1 MDWLPDGVSLRM
13 ATADEIADA
22 SLQRFDY
29 TKLTAINTCPT
40 WGILRYSM
48 HKAMPGGGRAMA
60 LEAGKTLHEAFA
72 ALRLAQL
79 GYVQGY
85 KAHMDYQGERQFGED
100 RWRYIRDTENPA
112 DVSITIRNMAL
123 EALNTANYVDDPFD
137 KRRTFV
143 NLETSLLYYIQRWDA
158 QRYPIWL
165 SNPDDPTTL
174 TGVEIPFAVHVQ
186 FPDRPAFL
194 YTGRIDG
201 LHVNAPGD
209 LIIGEN
215 KTASRLDDAW
225 RLSFEM
231 SHQVT
236 GYCVTASLLSGMN
249 VSRAQVTGLSIPL
262 PRTMSDGLAIEQ
274 VRRYDYQKVRWLDW
288 LHYTTGVHNTYVDDI
303 LNAPK
308 FTHSCN
314 RYFRPCSFIPFCCA
328 DEQEQRHILTELVDD
343 EWSPLHD
350 AKGTD

>member
-1 MDWLPDGVSLRM
+1 MATPEEMVSNSLRK
-13 ATADEIADA
+13 
-22 SLQRFDY
+22 FDY

-60 LEAGKTLHEAFA
+60 LEAGKTLHECFA

-79 GYVQGY
+79 GFVQNMPE
-85 KAHMDYQGERQFGED
+85 HMDYQGLKQFGED
-100 RWRYIRDTENPA
+100 RWNYIRAAVNPA
-112 DVSITIRNMAL
+112 DASITMRNMAL
-123 EALNTANYVDDPFD
+123 ETLNTANYVDDPFD

-143 NLETSLLYYIQRWDA
+143 NLETALLFYIQRWDA
-158 QRYPIWL
+158 KRYPIWV
-165 SNPDDPTTL
+165 SDEANPEAL
-174 TGVEIPFAVHVQ
+174 VGVEIPFAVHVQ
-186 FPDRPAFL
+186 FPDMDPFL

-209 LIIGEN
+209 LIVGEN

-225 RLSFEM
+225 RMSFEM

-236 GYCVTASLLSGMN
+236 GYCVTASLLSGMD

-274 VRRYDYQKVRWLDW
+274 VRRYDYQKARWLDW
-288 LHYTTGVHNTYVDDI
+288 LHYTVGVHNTYADDVV
-303 LNAPK
+303 NAPK

-314 RYFRPCSFIPFCCA
+314 RYFRPCSFIPFCCG
-328 DEQEQRHILTELVDD
+328 DEQEQRHIITEMVDD
-343 EWSPLHD
+343 EWSPLHE
-350 AKGTD
+350 AKGSD